1 MQREAP
7 RENRNF
13 HHVQV
18 YARDVPSRE
27 IAFKVMDQVEK
38 DSPDTQKVDGLEQ
51 SSRFLMNIKQF
62 LSSSAVQALPV

>member
-13 HHVQV
+13 YHVQV

-27 IAFKVMDQVEK
+27 IAFKVMDQLEK

-51 SSRFLMNIKQF
+51 CSRVGFL
-62 LSSSAVQALPV
+62 